1 MSRQYILLVVVLSLS
16 VSREDRFASGFS
28 VVSRAQIS
36 SLRST
41 QNELDNNVGS
51 HTEDL
56 WSNGRKRSK
65 TKEGRNGR
73 TSLFSKTTETPWFC
87 EEAPESKKTTSKS
100 QSTTKSSSSPI
111 PTNSTGQSS
120 KKINAAKFAV
130 TEGPDPSTKPDY
142 DNIHGPLG
150 KTLDK
155 LFLYVFRTKLAEHV
169 GVDSKLPK
177 TDFNGL
183 MELTAAMNARYS
195 DRAEI
200 QKIAQRTLRE
210 YHQYACLR

>member
-1 MSRQYILLVVVLSLS
+1 MSRQYIFLVVVLSLS
-16 VSREDRFASGFS
+16 VSWEDRFASGFS
-28 VVSRAQIS
+28 VVSRARIL
-36 SLRST
+36 SLKST
-41 QNELDNNVGS
+41 QNKLDNTVGS

-56 WSNGRKRSK
+56 WSNGRKRRN
-65 TKEGRNGR
+65 TKEGRNVR

-87 EEAPESKKTTSKS
+87 EEASESKKTTSKS
-100 QSTTKSSSSPI
+100 QSTPKSSSSPI
-111 PTNSTGQSS
+111 VTNSTGQ
-120 KKINAAKFAV
+120 KNAAKFAV

-142 DNIHGPLG
+142 ENIHGPLG

-210 YHQYACLR
+210 